1 MRRRQMWT
9 SAGHETKMAGS
20 KTDPPYKTQGD
31 GGCLRVSTT
40 LILDGKPCAVFLV
53 GARSPFG
60 YHPAKKSRR
69 CFMFFG
75 VLLLI
80 LGGLMLLNQFGLLR
94 GDTWDYFWPVVVIA
108 IGVSMIFKQKQV
120 KKP

>member
-1 MRRRQMWT
+1 
-9 SAGHETKMAGS
+9 
-20 KTDPPYKTQGD
+20 
-31 GGCLRVSTT
+31 
-40 LILDGKPCAVFLV
+40 
-53 GARSPFG
+53 
-60 YHPAKKSRR
+60 
-69 CFMFFG
+69 MFFG

-108 IGVSMIFKQKQV
+108 IGVSLIFKQKQA